1 MGFHMGLLSGRPIIP
16 TGFPDAPNIQ
26 HQHFMAFDFNEARA
40 IIEAAKQQGLIRPPG
55 SPDPA
60 PKAPS
65 AQSSSAETENLP
77 DWLKKEIREPSAKKS
92 EGTAQD

>member
-1 MGFHMGLLSGRPIIP
+1 
-16 TGFPDAPNIQ
+16 
-26 HQHFMAFDFNEARA
+26 MAFDFNEARA

-60 PKAPS
+60 PKAPA
-65 AQSSSAETENLP
+65 AQSSSAAETEHLP

-92 EGTAQD
+92 EGSAQD